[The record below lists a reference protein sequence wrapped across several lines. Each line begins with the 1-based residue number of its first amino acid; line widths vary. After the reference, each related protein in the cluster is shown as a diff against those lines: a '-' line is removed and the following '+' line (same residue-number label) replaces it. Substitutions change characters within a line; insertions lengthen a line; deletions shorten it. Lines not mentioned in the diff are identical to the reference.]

1 VRALRLHGSDHKELH
16 MVTGG
21 DWRGWTGPPANGC

>member
-1 VRALRLHGSDHKELH
+1 VRAVRLHRSDHEVQLH

-21 DWRGWTGPPANGC
+21 DWRGWTGPPA